1 MIENLLMGFSLI
13 LQPIVLTGLV
23 GGTVV
28 GYLIGAMPG
37 LGPTLAISLVLPF
50 TFAMDPILALVSL
63 TSLYVAA
70 EYGSGITAILIN
82 APGTPSAVPTAWD
95 GYPMAKKGEAGF
107 ALNVSILSSGAGAFL
122 STLFLIAT
130 AAPLSELALR
140 FGPAEYF
147 ALGVFGLSLVSS
159 LGGSS
164 LVLGFI
170 SLSIGV
176 VVTTIGMDPVNGVP
190 RFSPNP
196 DFYEGIPLVPALLG
210 LFALSEVLFML
221 ENSWVAKSVSVKI
234 TKARNGSFT
243 KYRALWKVTLRGS
256 VLGYLIG
263 VIPGPGAS
271 IASVVSYSQAKRSS
285 KDPDSFGKGNPEG
298 VCASESANNAAASG
312 SMAPLLALG
321 IPGSATTAIL
331 IGAFLIQGIQPGP
344 MLFTVNP
351 EIPYAIFASLLIG
364 IPLMVLFGLL
374 GARMWVKVIAIPAP
388 LLAAMI
394 VGISLVGSYAT
405 VNSMF
410 PVYVTLAFG
419 LMAYIL
425 RKANIPLAPIVL
437 AVVLVPM
444 IEVNFRRTLLISD
457 GSYWFLIEKPI
468 AAFLLLLAM
477 ASFIFPMIAQIRRGR
492 KQKEMK

>member
-13 LQPIVLTGLV
+13 LQPLTLTGLV
-23 GGTVV
+23 GGTIV

-37 LGPTLAISLVLPF
+37 LGPTLAISLLLPF

-82 APGTPSAVPTAWD
+82 APGSPSSVPTAWD
-95 GYPMAKKGEAGF
+95 GYPMAKSGEAGF
-107 ALNVSILSSGAGAFL
+107 ALNVSILASGVGAFL
-122 STLFLIAT
+122 SALFLIAT

-140 FGPAEYF
+140 FGPTEYF

-159 LGGSS
+159 LGGASIAR
-164 LVLGFI
+164 GFL
-170 SLSIGV
+170 SLSIGI

-190 RFSPNP
+190 RFSFSP
-196 DFYEGIPLVPALLG
+196 DLYEGIPLVPALLG
-210 LFALSEVLFML
+210 LFALSEVLFIL
-221 ENSWVAKSVSVKI
+221 ESSWVAKSVSVTI
-234 TKARNGSFT
+234 NKAWDGAFA
-243 KYRALWKVTLRGS
+243 KYRVFWRCALRS
-256 VLGYLIG
+256 SIIGYLIG

-271 IASVVSYSQAKRSS
+271 IASLVSYSQAKRASN
-285 KDPDSFGKGNPEG
+285 DPDSFGKGNPHG
-298 VCASESANNAAASG
+298 VCASEAANNAAASG

-321 IPGSATTAIL
+321 IPGSATTAVL

-374 GARMWVKVIAIPAP
+374 GARMWVKVVAIPAP

-405 VNSMF
+405 INSMF
-410 PVYVTLAFG
+410 PVYVTLCFG
-419 LMAYIL
+419 ILAYIL

-437 AVVLVPM
+437 AIVLMPM
-444 IEVNFRRTLLISD
+444 IEVNFRRVLLISD
-457 GSYWFLIEKPI
+457 GSYMPLIEKPI
-468 AAFLLLLAM
+468 AAVLLILAI
-477 ASFIFPMIAQIRRGR
+477 ASFVLPMIAQVQRSR
-492 KQKEMK
+492 KAKS